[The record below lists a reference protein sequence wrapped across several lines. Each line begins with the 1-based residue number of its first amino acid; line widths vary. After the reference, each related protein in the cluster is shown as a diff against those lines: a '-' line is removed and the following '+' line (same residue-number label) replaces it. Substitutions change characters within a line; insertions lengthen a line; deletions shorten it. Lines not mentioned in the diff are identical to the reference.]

1 MDISVTQDKA
11 DDLAYR
17 VAIRQSEIRY
27 RRLFEAAHDGVLI
40 LDSVSRK
47 ITDANPFM
55 SHLLGYRHEE
65 LLGKELWEIGLL
77 KDELASQA
85 AFRELQKNGQV
96 RYEDLPLESK
106 SGDKREV
113 EIVANRYDE
122 DGKQVVQCNVRDIT
136 ERKRTEGALRAS
148 EERFR
153 TLFELG
159 PSAVYSCDAR
169 GVIRDFNQRAAE
181 LWGRT
186 PARGEDSERFC
197 GSIRMFRPD
206 GSFMPHDQCPMA
218 WVISGKVSEVNDEEV
233 TLERPDG
240 SRVIAVVNIRPLK
253 NEHGEVTGAINCAYD
268 ITERKQVEEHQ
279 QFLMGEL
286 AHRGGNLLAVIQS
299 IVARSLAGTKPL
311 AEERNTLLRRL
322 QALAR
327 SQSALMSKGFQGAQ
341 VAEIIRLEF
350 EAFSDRV
357 MVAGP
362 DVMLNSRAAQTF
374 ALLLHELATNAT
386 KYGALSLPDKG
397 QVDIHWSIDGEAAEA
412 RFKFQWQ
419 ERDGPP
425 VVVPNRKG
433 FGSLL
438 LERLASQD
446 FGARPTITFAPDGL
460 SYSIDVS
467 LPTMTAGNQR
477 TNLLRSSD
485 YFRPEGP
492 RRTDGDPRR
501 LSPM

>member
-1 MDISVTQDKA
+1 MDILAKPQN
-11 DDLAYR
+11 DDDPVFR
-17 VAIRQSEIRY
+17 VALRQSEIRY

-40 LDSVSRK
+40 LDCVSRK

-55 SHLLGYRHEE
+55 SQLLGYRHEE

-77 KDELASQA
+77 KDEQASQA
-85 AFRELQKNGQV
+85 AFRELQNNGHV

-106 SGDKREV
+106 SGEKREV
-113 EIVANRYDE
+113 EVVANRYDE
-122 DGKQVVQCNVRDIT
+122 DGTQVVQCNVRDIT
-136 ERKRTEGALRAS
+136 ERKKIEDALRSS

-159 PSAVYSCDAR
+159 PSAVYACDAR
-169 GVIRDFNQRAAE
+169 GVIRDFNQRATE

-186 PARGEDSERFC
+186 PARGDDSERFC
-197 GSIRMFRPD
+197 GSMKMFRPD

-218 WVISGKVSEVNDEEV
+218 EVVSGELAEVNDEEV
-233 TLERPDG
+233 VVERPDG
-240 SRVIAVVNIRPLK
+240 SRVTAVVNIRPLK

-279 QFLMGEL
+279 RFLMGEL

-299 IVARSLAGTKPL
+299 IVSRSLAGTKPL
-311 AEERNTLLRRL
+311 AEERNTLIRRL

-327 SQSALMSKGFQGAQ
+327 SQSALMSKGFQGAPL
-341 VAEIIRLEF
+341 AEIVRLEF
-350 EAFSDRV
+350 EAFTDRV
-357 MVAGP
+357 TAKGP

-397 QVDIHWSIDGEAAEA
+397 EVDIHWSIDGEAEEA

-425 VVVPNRKG
+425 VVVPARKG

-438 LERLASQD
+438 LDRLASQD
-446 FGARPTITFAPDGL
+446 FGAQPTIAFAPGGL
-460 SYSIDVS
+460 SYSIDAS
-467 LPTMTAGNQR
+467 LPTMTAGSER
-477 TNLLRSSD
+477 TNLLRSTD
-485 YFRPEGP
+485 YA
-492 RRTDGDPRR
+492 RT
-501 LSPM
+501 

>member
-1 MDISVTQDKA
+1 MDIPVTQDTA
-11 DDLAYR
+11 DDLAFR

-40 LDSVSRK
+40 LNAISRK

-55 SHLLGYRHEE
+55 SHLLGYRHDE
-65 LLGKELWEIGLL
+65 LLGKELWEIRLL
-77 KDELASQA
+77 KDEQASRA
-85 AFRELQKNGQV
+85 AFRELQKTGQV

-122 DGKQVVQCNVRDIT
+122 DGSQVVQCNVRDIT
-136 ERKRTEGALRAS
+136 ERKRTESALRAS

-169 GVIRDFNQRAAE
+169 GVIQDFNRRATE

-186 PARGEDSERFC
+186 PARGDDSERFC
-197 GSIRMFRPD
+197 GSIKMFRPD
-206 GSFMPHDQCPMA
+206 GTFMSHDQCPMA
-218 WVISGKVSEVNDEEV
+218 WVVSGKVSEVNNEDV
-233 TLERPDG
+233 IVERPDG
-240 SRVIAVVNIRPLK
+240 SRVTAVVNIRPLK
-253 NEHGEVTGAINCAYD
+253 NERGDVTGAINCAYD

-299 IVARSLAGTKPL
+299 IVSRSLAGTKTL
-311 AEERNTLLRRL
+311 ADERNTLMRRL

-327 SQSALMSKGFQGAQ
+327 SQSALMNKGFQGAF

-350 EAFSDRV
+350 EGFSDRV
-357 MVAGP
+357 MAVGP

-386 KYGALSLPDKG
+386 KYGALSQPETG
-397 QVDIHWSIDGEAAEA
+397 QVDIHWSVDGEAEEA

-419 ERDGPP
+419 ESEGPP
-425 VVVPNRKG
+425 VAVPTRKG

-438 LERLASQD
+438 LEKLASQD
-446 FGARPTITFAPDGL
+446 FGAQPNITFSPHGL
-460 SYSIDVS
+460 SYSIDAS
-467 LPTMTAGNQR
+467 LPAMTAGNQR

-485 YFRPEGP
+485 YSRP
-492 RRTDGDPRR
+492 
-501 LSPM
+501 

>member
-1 MDISVTQDKA
+1 MDVPEAQA
-11 DDLAYR
+11 DDLAFR

-40 LDSVSRK
+40 LDAVSRK

-55 SHLLGYRHEE
+55 SHLLGYRHDE

-77 KDELASQA
+77 KDEQASQA
-85 AFRELQKNGQV
+85 VFRELQKNGQV

-106 SGDKREV
+106 SGEKREV

-122 DGKQVVQCNVRDIT
+122 DGTQVVQCNVRDIT

-169 GVIRDFNQRAAE
+169 GIIQDFNRRATE
-181 LWGRT
+181 FWGRT
-186 PARGEDSERFC
+186 PARGDDSERFC
-197 GSIRMFRPD
+197 GSLRMYRPD
-206 GSFMPHDQCPMA
+206 GSFMPHDECPMA
-218 WVISGKVSEVNDEEV
+218 WVVSGKVPKVNDEEV
-233 TLERPDG
+233 IVERPDG
-240 SRVIAVVNIRPLK
+240 SRVTAVVNIRPLK
-253 NEHGEVTGAINCAYD
+253 NDRGEVTGAINCAYD
-268 ITERKQVEEHQ
+268 ITERKHAEEHQ
-279 QFLMGEL
+279 RFLMGEL

-299 IVARSLAGTKPL
+299 IVSRSLAGTKPL
-311 AEERNTLLRRL
+311 AEERNTLMRRL

-327 SQSALMSKGFQGAQ
+327 SQSALMNKGFQGAL
-341 VAEIIRLEF
+341 VAEILRLEF
-350 EAFSDRV
+350 EGFSDRV
-357 MVAGP
+357 TADGP

-374 ALLLHELATNAT
+374 ALLLHELATNAI
-386 KYGALSLPDKG
+386 KYGALSLQDKG
-397 QVDIHWSIDGEAAEA
+397 RVDIHWSIEGEAEGA
-412 RFKFQWQ
+412 RFKFHWQ
-419 ERDGPP
+419 ERDGPQ
-425 VVVPNRKG
+425 VVAPTRKG

-446 FGARPTITFAPDGL
+446 FGAPPKITFAPHGL
-460 SYSIDVS
+460 SYAIDAP
-467 LPTMTAGNQR
+467 LPTMTAGKEL

-485 YFRPEGP
+485 YSRPGSDERP
-492 RRTDGDPRR
+492 PFYR
-501 LSPM
+501 

>member
-1 MDISVTQDKA
+1 MDTPVAQNRA
-11 DDLAYR
+11 DDLAFR
-17 VAIRQSEIRY
+17 GGIRQSEIRY

-40 LDSVSRK
+40 LNSVSRK

-55 SHLLGYRHEE
+55 CRLLGYRHEE

-77 KDELASQA
+77 KDEQASQA
-85 AFRELQKNGQV
+85 AFRELQNSGQV

-106 SGDKREV
+106 LGERREV

-122 DGKQVVQCNVRDIT
+122 DGTQVVQCNVRDIT
-136 ERKRTEGALRAS
+136 ERKRTEAALRAS

-159 PSAVYSCDAR
+159 PSAVYACDAR
-169 GVIRDFNQRAAE
+169 GVIQDFNQRATE

-186 PARGEDSERFC
+186 PARGDDNERFC
-197 GSIRMFRPD
+197 GSIKMFRPD
-206 GSFMPHDQCPMA
+206 GSFMSHGECPMA
-218 WVISGKVSEVNDEEV
+218 WVVSGKISEVNDEEV
-233 TLERPDG
+233 IVERPDG
-240 SRVIAVVNIRPLK
+240 SRVTAVVNIRPLK
-253 NEHGEVTGAINCAYD
+253 NERGEVTGAINCAYD

-279 QFLMGEL
+279 RFLMGEL

-299 IVARSLAGTKPL
+299 IVSRSLAGTKPL
-311 AEERNTLLRRL
+311 AEERNTLIRRL

-327 SQSALMSKGFQGAQ
+327 SQSALMSKGFQGALLS
-341 VAEIIRLEF
+341 EIVRMEF

-357 MVAGP
+357 MARGP

-374 ALLLHELATNAT
+374 ALLLHELATNAA

-397 QVDIHWSIDGEAAEA
+397 QVYIHWSIDGEDGEA

-425 VVVPNRKG
+425 VVVPTRKG
-433 FGSLL
+433 FGSML
-438 LERLASQD
+438 LEKLASQD
-446 FGARPTITFAPDGL
+446 FGARPKITFAPGGL
-460 SYSIDVS
+460 SYSIDAS
-467 LPTMTAGNQR
+467 LPNMTAGNER

-485 YFRPEGP
+485 YSR
-492 RRTDGDPRR
+492 
-501 LSPM
+501 S

>member
-1 MDISVTQDKA
+1 MDIPIAQGVA
-11 DDLAYR
+11 DDLAFR

-40 LDSVSRK
+40 LNAVSRK

-77 KDELASQA
+77 KDERASQA
-85 AFRELQKNGQV
+85 AFRELQKNGHV

-106 SGDKREV
+106 SGEKREV
-113 EIVANRYDE
+113 EVVANRYDE
-122 DGKQVVQCNVRDIT
+122 DGTQVVQCNVRDIT

-148 EERFR
+148 EERYR

-169 GVIRDFNQRAAE
+169 GVIQDFNRRAAE
-181 LWGRT
+181 LWGRS
-186 PARGEDSERFC
+186 PARGDDSERFC

-206 GSFMPHDQCPMA
+206 GSLMPHDQCPMA
-218 WVISGKVSEVNDEEV
+218 WVSSRKVSEVNDEEV
-233 TLERPDG
+233 IVERPDG
-240 SRVIAVVNIRPLK
+240 SRVTSVVNIRPLK
-253 NEHGEVTGAINCAYD
+253 NERGEVTGAINCAYD
-268 ITERKQVEEHQ
+268 ITERKHVEEHQ
-279 QFLMGEL
+279 RFLMGEL

-299 IVARSLAGTKPL
+299 IVARNLAGTKPL

-327 SQSALMSKGFQGAQ
+327 SQSALMNKGFQGAL

-350 EAFSDRV
+350 EGFSDRV
-357 MVAGP
+357 VAAGP

-374 ALLLHELATNAT
+374 ALLLHELTTNAT
-386 KYGALSLPDKG
+386 KHGALSLQDKRR
-397 QVDIHWSIDGEAAEA
+397 VDVHWSIDGKAEEAGL
-412 RFKFQWQ
+412 KFQWQ

-425 VVVPNRKG
+425 VVVPARKG
-433 FGSLL
+433 FGSML
-438 LERLASQD
+438 LEKLASQD
-446 FGARPTITFAPDGL
+446 FGAQPKITFAPHGL
-460 SYSIDVS
+460 SYSIDAS

-485 YFRPEGP
+485 YSRP
-492 RRTDGDPRR
+492 
-501 LSPM
+501 

>member
-1 MDISVTQDKA
+1 MDIPITQGIA
-11 DDLAYR
+11 EDLAFR

-55 SHLLGYRHEE
+55 SELLGYRHEE

-77 KDELASQA
+77 KDEQASQA
-85 AFRELQKNGQV
+85 AFRELQNSGYV

-106 SGDKREV
+106 SGEKREV

-122 DGKQVVQCNVRDIT
+122 DGTQVIQCNIRDIT
-136 ERKRTEGALRAS
+136 ERMRTEAALRAS

-159 PSAVYSCDAR
+159 PSAVYACDAH
-169 GVIRDFNQRAAE
+169 GVIQDFNRRATE

-186 PARGEDSERFC
+186 PARGDNSERFC

-206 GSFMPHDQCPMA
+206 GSFMPHDECPMA
-218 WVISGKVSEVNDEEV
+218 WVVSGKVSEVNDEEV
-233 TLERPDG
+233 IVERPDG
-240 SRVIAVVNIRPLK
+240 SRVTAVVNIRSLR
-253 NEHGEVTGAINCAYD
+253 NERGEVTGAINCAYD
-268 ITERKQVEEHQ
+268 ITERKHVEEHQ
-279 QFLMGEL
+279 RFLMGEL

-299 IVARSLAGTKPL
+299 IVARTLVGAKPI
-311 AEERNTLLRRL
+311 AEERNTLTRRL

-327 SQSALMSKGFQGAQ
+327 SQSALMSKGFQGAL
-341 VAEIIRLEF
+341 VAEIVQLEF

-357 MVAGP
+357 TAGGP

-374 ALLLHELATNAT
+374 ALLLHELATNAA
-386 KYGALSLPDKG
+386 KYGALSQPAKG
-397 QVDIHWSIDGEAAEA
+397 QVDIHWSVDGEAEEA
-412 RFKFQWQ
+412 RFKFHWQ

-425 VVVPNRKG
+425 VVVPARKG
-433 FGSLL
+433 FGSVL
-438 LERLASQD
+438 LEKLASQD
-446 FGARPTITFAPDGL
+446 FGAQPTTIFAPHGL
-460 SYSIDVS
+460 SYSIDAS

-485 YFRPEGP
+485 YSRP
-492 RRTDGDPRR
+492 
-501 LSPM
+501 

>member
-1 MDISVTQDKA
+1 MDVQ
-11 DDLAYR
+11 
-17 VAIRQSEIRY
+17 VARNLSEDPAFPIGIRQSEIRY

-40 LDSVSRK
+40 LDAVSRK

-55 SHLLGYRHEE
+55 SHLLGYRHDE

-77 KDELASQA
+77 KDEQASQA
-85 AFRELQKNGQV
+85 AFRELQSNGQV

-122 DGKQVVQCNVRDIT
+122 DGTQVVQCNVRDIT

-169 GVIRDFNQRAAE
+169 GVIQDFNVRATE

-186 PARGEDSERFC
+186 PARGDDSERFC

-206 GSFMPHDQCPMA
+206 GSFMSHDQCPMA
-218 WVISGKVSEVNDEEV
+218 WVASGKVSEVNDEEV
-233 TLERPDG
+233 IVERPDG
-240 SRVIAVVNIRPLK
+240 SRVTAVVNIRPLK
-253 NEHGEVTGAINCAYD
+253 NDRGEVTGAINCAYD
-268 ITERKQVEEHQ
+268 ITERKQAEEHQ
-279 QFLMGEL
+279 KFLMGEL

-299 IVARSLAGTKPL
+299 IVSRSLAGTKPL
-311 AEERNTLLRRL
+311 AEERNTLTRRL

-327 SQSALMSKGFQGAQ
+327 SQSALMNKGFQGAL
-341 VAEIIRLEF
+341 VAEIVRLEF
-350 EAFSDRV
+350 EGFSDRV
-357 MVAGP
+357 TAAGP

-374 ALLLHELATNAT
+374 ALLLHELATNAI
-386 KYGALSLPDKG
+386 KYGALSLEDAG
-397 QVDIHWSIDGEAAEA
+397 QVDMHWSIEGEAAEA

-425 VVVPNRKG
+425 VVVPTRKG

-438 LERLASQD
+438 LEKLASQD
-446 FGARPTITFAPDGL
+446 FGAPPKITFAPRGL
-460 SYSIDVS
+460 GYSIDAS
-467 LPTMTAGNQR
+467 LPAMTAGNQR
-477 TNLLRSSD
+477 TNLLRSGDHSH
-485 YFRPEGP
+485 PEIN
-492 RRTDGDPRR
+492 R
-501 LSPM
+501 SA